1 MAGLFVLLGA
11 RLLEQL
17 LTVRRFLA
25 WFSSVVSGWVA
36 LPFDEVP
43 VASFVEYLFDFELV
57 LFLRFIM

>member
-57 LFLRFIM
+57 LYLRFIM